1 MGRLAFLPVGFHFSC
16 SYLRGRTCSGCYP
29 LQAAFVQFSCEDMI
43 SIYWN
48 LLSNM
53 SKTPGGKGPRDVSGS
68 CRANMLGTDSVVLTA
83 TSVSGF

>member
-1 MGRLAFLPVGFHFSC
+1 M
-16 SYLRGRTCSGCYP
+16 
-29 LQAAFVQFSCEDMI
+29 QFSCEDMI

-68 CRANMLGTDSVVLTA
+68 CRANMLGTDSVVLTM